1 MIWRGLRAFFRSVW
15 RALDGVRKTVHLLL
29 MLLVLLGI
37 VLALA
42 SRPHKLP
49 GAFALI
55 VSPEGLLV
63 EQYSGDPVSRALEA
77 AQGLPR
83 AETLVSD
90 LVEAIDEAAAD
101 SRVKAIQL
109 EVDGLAGGS
118 MDKLAT
124 VADALRRFSESGKPV
139 VAYAAGVPMRAYYL
153 AAHADELY
161 LDPQGVVLLQGF
173 GYYRHYYKSAMEKL
187 SLDWYVFS
195 AGEAKSFADPY
206 RRDDM
211 SEAERENLEP
221 IASGMWRAWRDGVAQ
236 ARGLEPELL
245 DDYIDRFLPRLRA
258 AGGDTGKVALDA
270 GLVDGLRSVA
280 EVEARLV
287 DAGGHDPEGDYV
299 GVYAED
305 YLAAVRAKR
314 MAGSPSGDKESP
326 SVGLIVAR
334 GEILPGE
341 QPPGSIGDDSMR
353 QLIRDARDD
362 ENVRA
367 LVLRIDSGG
376 GSAAASEAIVRELD
390 LVREAGKPVIVSMG
404 GVAASGGYMIALPAD
419 EIWAHPTTVTGSIG
433 VIGMFPNFGRLLG
446 RLGVSLDGVGTHRY
460 SGDFRLDR
468 EFSPEVMEIVQAVV
482 DGAYERFLGQVGDW
496 RDMPVDEV
504 RELAEGRVWLGEVA
518 VESGLVDRLG
528 TLDDALASAAD
539 HAGLEEDFEVML
551 IEPELGFS
559 ERVMVE
565 LLSRAGRLG
574 ISVWPRS
581 LLERLPV
588 EIRTLFTE
596 LERMDGF
603 ADPRGVYYHC
613 LCDAW

>member
-1 MIWRGLRAFFRSVW
+1 LIWRGLRSFLRSVW
-15 RALDGVRKTVHLLL
+15 RSLDAVRRTVHLFL

-42 SRPHKLP
+42 SRPHRLP
-49 GAFALI
+49 DDFVLI
-55 VSPEGLLV
+55 VSPEGALV

-77 AQGLPR
+77 ARGLPR
-83 AETLVSD
+83 TQALVSD

-109 EVDGLAGGS
+109 EVDGLVGGS
-118 MDKLAT
+118 LDKLVT
-124 VADALRRFSESGKPV
+124 VAEALRRFSDAGKPV
-139 VAYAAGVPMRAYYL
+139 VAYSAYVPMRNYYL

-161 LDPQGVVLLQGF
+161 LDPQGIVLLQGF
-173 GYYRHYYKSAMEKL
+173 GYFRHYYKTAMEKL

-195 AGEAKSFADPY
+195 AGEAKSFADPF

-211 SEAERENLEP
+211 SEAERENLAP
-221 IASGMWRAWRDGVAQ
+221 IAAGMWHAWRDGVAQ
-236 ARGLEPELL
+236 ARGLERALL
-245 DDYIDRFLPRLRA
+245 DDYIERFLPRLRA

-270 GLVDGLRSVA
+270 GLVDGLRSFH

-287 DAGGHDPEGDYV
+287 EAGAHDGDGDYV
-299 GVYAED
+299 GVYAEE
-305 YLAAVRAKR
+305 YLAAVRVQRK
-314 MAGSPSGDKESP
+314 MGSSSGKAEP
-326 SVGLIVAR
+326 AVGLIVAR

-341 QPPGSIGDDSMR
+341 QPSGTIGDESMR
-353 QLIRDARDD
+353 ALIRDARDD

-390 LVREAGKPVIVSMG
+390 LVRQAGKPVIVSMG

-419 EIWAHPTTVTGSIG
+419 EIWAHPTTITGSIG

-446 RLGVSLDGVGTHRY
+446 RLGISLDGVGTHRF

-468 EFSPEVMEIVQAVV
+468 EFSPEAMDIIQAIV
-482 DGAYERFLGQVGDW
+482 DGSYERFLGQVADW
-496 RDMPVDEV
+496 RDMPADEV
-504 RELAEGRVWLGEVA
+504 RELAEGRVWLGEA
-518 VESGLVDRLG
+518 ALESGLVDRLG
-528 TLDDALASAAD
+528 SLDDALASAAD
-539 HAGLEEDFEVML
+539 RAGLGDDYEVLL
-551 IEPELGFS
+551 IEPGLSFG
-559 ERVMVE
+559 ERLMVD
-565 LLSRAGRLG
+565 LMSRAARLG
-574 ISVWPRS
+574 ITAWPRS

-588 EIRTLFTE
+588 EVRTLFTE

-603 ADPRGVYYHC
+603 ADPRGIYYHC
-613 LCDAW
+613 LCDSW